1 MKLSKIILEGPLEY
15 DPGFSRE
22 IDKIQD
28 QGGKYIGSGDYG
40 SVYLLNGKAVKVT
53 TDEVEIEHAEILKG
67 KKTNN
72 FVYIYDVKKLDTKLG
87 IITMEVMG
95 EYKGEV
101 PNEFID
107 ALEKEASNLGID
119 PDELDLRPDNFMVHP
134 KTGKLKM
141 TDV

>member
-15 DPGFSRE
+15 DPDFNRE

-40 SVYLLNGKAVKVT
+40 SVYLLNGKAVKVS
-53 TDEVEIEHAEILKG
+53 TDSVELDHAEKLVG

-72 FVYIYDVKKLDTKLG
+72 FVYIFNVERLNDKLG

-95 EYKGEV
+95 KNKKEV
-101 PNEFID
+101 PEDFIQ

-119 PDELDLRPDNFMVHP
+119 PEELDIRPDNFMVHP
-134 KTGKLKM
+134 KSGKLKM

>member
-1 MKLSKIILEGPLEY
+1 MKLSQIILEGPLQY
-15 DPGFSRE
+15 DPDFNRE

-28 QGGKYIGSGDYG
+28 QGGKYLGSGDYG

-53 TDEVEIEHAEILKG
+53 TDQDELEHAEILKG

-72 FVYIYDVKKLDTKLG
+72 FVYIFDVERLQDKLG

-95 EYKGEV
+95 EYKGEI

-107 ALEKEASNLGID
+107 ALEKEAQTYGIP
-119 PDELDLRPDNFMVHP
+119 PDELDIRPDNFMIQP
-134 KTGKLKM
+134 KSGKLKM

>member
-72 FVYIYDVKKLDTKLG
+72 FVFIYDVKKLDTKLG

-107 ALEKEASNLGID
+107 ALEKESSNLGID

-134 KTGKLKM
+134 KSGKLKM

>member
-40 SVYLLNGKAVKVT
+40 SVYLLNGRAVKVT

-72 FVYIYDVKKLDTKLG
+72 FVFIYDVKKLDTKLG

-95 EYKGEV
+95 EYKGEI

-107 ALEKEASNLGID
+107 ALEKESSNLGID

-134 KTGKLKM
+134 KSGKLKM

>member
-1 MKLSKIILEGPLEY
+1 MKLSQIILEGPLQY
-15 DPGFSRE
+15 DPDFNRE

-28 QGGKYIGSGDYG
+28 QGGKYRGSGDYG

-53 TDEVEIEHAEILKG
+53 TDQDELDHAEILKG

-72 FVYIYDVKKLDTKLG
+72 FVYIFNVERLQDKLG

-95 EYKGEV
+95 EYKGEI

-107 ALEKEASNLGID
+107 ALEKEAENYGI
-119 PDELDLRPDNFMVHP
+119 PADELDIRPDNFMIQP
-134 KTGKLKM
+134 KSGKLKM

>member
-72 FVYIYDVKKLDTKLG
+72 FVFIYDVKKLDTKLG

-95 EYKGEV
+95 EYRGEV

-107 ALEKEASNLGID
+107 ALEKESSNLGID

-134 KTGKLKM
+134 KSGKLKM

>member
-28 QGGKYIGSGDYG
+28 QGGKYLGSGDYG

-72 FVYIYDVKKLDTKLG
+72 VVFIYDVEKLDTKLG

-101 PNEFID
+101 SNEFIE
-107 ALEKEASNLGID
+107 ALEKESTNLGID
-119 PDELDLRPDNFMVHP
+119 PDELDIRPDNFMVHP
-134 KTGKLKM
+134 KSGKLKM